1 MQYDTL
7 IMARQEHE
15 ERIDRLSQSYTDA
28 QADSK
33 SIQMYLSSGIE
44 RISRFFGAFGS
55 RSLQSSSNTYERSPQ
70 FAPVILD
77 DRRGDSW

>member
-1 MQYDTL
+1 MQYDM
-7 IMARQEHE
+7 IMMSREHHQERV
-15 ERIDRLSQSYTDA
+15 ERLAQSYSDA

-33 SIQMYLSSGIE
+33 TVQMFLANGIE
-44 RISRFFGAFGS
+44 RISNFFAGLYSQGQ
-55 RSLQSSSNTYERSPQ
+55 QSATSTHERNAR